1 MRKLTTIAMLSVLS
15 IGTFG
20 AEVDQFTKR
29 NDPLLDS
36 SQILNAKANE
46 YVQKSLKVLNES
58 SINCSTLEAEKN
70 LYKELRKY
78 FANHTKGELTIYALK
93 SDDVQ
98 KRKLKIQDSVFR
110 DWTIFDGYLLGKP
123 SANNSDLALG
133 PLVRMNDVVIGTDKL
148 EHLFGRGFSYFTNYY
163 LKGKSLKRT
172 LKSGV
177 FGEKTIYGGNKIA
190 TGVFSYA
197 DLSANFNGMRFWN
210 HMLQKREDVMG
221 DNFGPYIICSNGKG
235 WEQVK
240 EIDFTH
246 YFDASH
252 DEAINCSKF
261 PTKKTAK
268 KYANV
273 VKELAAEKTHF
284 VGIEGCPIDPNAL
297 EAMKQKYGK
306 FAKDIL
312 NLSSND
318 REVSYFNEF

>member
-1 MRKLTTIAMLSVLS
+1 MKKLTTIILLSAIVVTS
-15 IGTFG
+15 QS
-20 AEVDQFTKR
+20 AEVDQFTRR
-29 NDPLLDS
+29 NDPLADS

-46 YVQKSLKVLNES
+46 FVQKAINELNEKS
-58 SINCSTLEAEKN
+58 VECTSLDAEKN

-78 FANHTKGELTIYALK
+78 FSNHTKGELTIYALK
-93 SDDVQ
+93 SDEVQ
-98 KRKLKIQDSVFR
+98 KRKLKIQDSIFR

-133 PLVRMNDVVIGTDKL
+133 PLLRMNDVVIGTDKL
-148 EHLFGRGFSYFTNYY
+148 EHLFGRGFSYFNNHY
-163 LKGKSLKRT
+163 LKGKSLERT
-172 LKSGV
+172 IKSGV
-177 FGEKTIYGGNKIA
+177 FGEKTIYGGNKLA

-210 HMLQKREDVMG
+210 HMLQKREDVLG
-221 DNFGPYIICSNGKG
+221 DNFGPIISCHEGKN
-235 WEQVK
+235 WQQVK
-240 EIDFTH
+240 DIDFTH

-268 KYANV
+268 KYEKI
-273 VKELAAEKTHF
+273 VKELAEEKVHF
-284 VGIEGCPIDPNAL
+284 TGIEGCPIDPNSL